1 MKNYIKIILLL
12 LFTSLNFYSQD
23 WVFVFTSRIEKE
35 GKGMGGASIK
45 LYNGSTLVK
54 ETNSDNEGNFK
65 LEIPPNGN
73 YSIIISSPG
82 MVTKKVQVSTM
93 DVPSDKTAKNFKSIL
108 KIESFSLFEPL
119 PGIDYSA
126 LNQPLLNISYNA
138 DKKSF
143 SDDKAYTDQILG
155 ALQKI
160 KEDERALIKK
170 YESAVALA
178 DAAFTAQDWPKAKT
192 NYEQALTFLP
202 NKQHPKDRLDLIQK
216 IIKEEEGLAKK
227 AAAEKAAKE
236 KAEADKL
243 AAEKAAS
250 EKAAKEKAEAD
261 KLAAEKAAAE
271 KAAKEKAEANKLASE
286 TAAADKLIAEK
297 AAKDKLAAEKLAT
310 EKAAKDKDE
319 AERIAKEKLAA
330 EKNAKKLAAEK
341 AEADKKIA
349 EQLAKEKAEADKLV
363 KEKAEKELVKIKET
377 KAAEKEANEKRG
389 EAKHTI
395 AATLG
400 KDMHKEAVTKADG
413 YFKMK
418 RYTEAK
424 TEYENAL
431 KIKPDDLYSK
441 NRINEI
447 SKLTSPK

>member
-23 WVFVFTSRIEKE
+23 WVFVFSSRIEKE

-54 ETNSDNEGNFK
+54 ETNSDSEGNFK

-243 AAEKAAS
+243 AAEKAAA

-271 KAAKEKAEANKLASE
+271 KAAKEKA
-286 TAAADKLIAEK
+286 
-297 AAKDKLAAEKLAT
+297 
-310 EKAAKDKDE
+310 
-319 AERIAKEKLAA
+319 
-330 EKNAKKLAAEK
+330 
-341 AEADKKIA
+341 
-349 EQLAKEKAEADKLV
+349 
-363 KEKAEKELVKIKET
+363 
-377 KAAEKEANEKRG
+377 
-389 EAKHTI
+389 
-395 AATLG
+395 
-400 KDMHKEAVTKADG
+400 
-413 YFKMK
+413 
-418 RYTEAK
+418 
-424 TEYENAL
+424 
-431 KIKPDDLYSK
+431 
-441 NRINEI
+441 
-447 SKLTSPK
+447 